1 MIVSTSI
8 FFNQYK
14 ENTMFPN
21 LSGYTGSLFSQSMA
35 GFFHESKS
43 AILDNKMRQELVS
56 KARVLATKVP
66 LATAIINTLTRG
78 VIGSGLHLSGEN
90 SLFDILSSTHSF
102 DACKQQDIYQ
112 IQQQAFETMLLSGE
126 CWLIRQKGKD
136 DEYSSWYL
144 TEPDHIF
151 TPPYINA
158 ADDGLF
164 YYYKNHLI
172 IDGIEYSSDGKP
184 LAIHYCKNPS
194 LPSVSTKKGWT
205 RIFLMDKEGLPNV
218 IHLYLQTRP
227 EYPRGLPILA
237 PLVELL
243 YGLNC
248 YHTAQI
254 QMGILQSCQALVV
267 KTTTNKTM
275 NPFAPMSER
284 DLNAP
289 LIRQDDGETKN
300 DNKKEFQITPPNN
313 RDLNGFVQN
322 VNFVSPGQ
330 TIHLSPDESLECVT
344 PTGPSS
350 SLTEYYNLVVEQC
363 SSALGIPKC
372 ILTGVFD
379 ASFSASKASVAQWI
393 YTTNRYRKTF
403 IEQVLKPLFRVFL
416 VESGINLTDAY
427 KESIKS
433 EWILLEPSQHI
444 DEVRTMTLLKD
455 SYDLGLITRDEI
467 AQVLFG
473 HNAHPDELWTQNKED
488 STK

>member
-1 MIVSTSI
+1 MFIASI

-102 DACKQQDIYQ
+102 DACKQQDIFQ
-112 IQQQAFETMLLSGE
+112 LQQQAFETMLLSGE
-126 CWLIRQKGKD
+126 CWLIRQKCKD
-136 DEYSSWYL
+136 DGYSSWYL
-144 TEPDHIF
+144 VEPDHIF

-158 ADDGLF
+158 SDDGNY
-164 YYYKNHLI
+164 YYYKNHII

-194 LPSVSTKKGWT
+194 LSNVSTKKAWT
-205 RIFLMDKEGLPNV
+205 RIFLMDKECLPNV
-218 IHLYLQTRP
+218 IHLFLQTRP
-227 EYPRGLPILA
+227 EYPRGLPILS
-237 PLVELL
+237 PLIELL
-243 YGLNC
+243 YGLCC
-248 YHTAQI
+248 YHSAQI

-267 KTTTNKTM
+267 KTTTNKTL
-275 NPFAPMSER
+275 NPFAPLSEQA
-284 DLNAP
+284 LNAP
-289 LIRQDDGETKN
+289 LISTNN
-300 DNKKEFQITPPNN
+300 DNDSEQQQTKEFQITPPNN
-313 RDLNGFVQN
+313 RDLNGFVHN

-344 PTGPSS
+344 PSGPSS
-350 SLTEYYNLVVEQC
+350 SLTEYYDLVVEQC

-416 VESGINLTDAY
+416 VESGISLTDAY
-427 KESIKS
+427 KQSIKS
-433 EWILLEPSQHI
+433 EWLLLEPSQHI

-467 AQVLFG
+467 SQTLFG
-473 HNAHPDELWTQNKED
+473 HNAHPDPLWSPNKDD

>member
-1 MIVSTSI
+1 
-8 FFNQYK
+8 
-14 ENTMFPN
+14 MFPN
-21 LSGYTGSLFSQSMA
+21 ASGYTGSLFSQSMA

-43 AILDNKMRQELVS
+43 AILDNRLRQELVS

-112 IQQQAFETMLLSGE
+112 LQQQAFETMLLSGE

-136 DEYSSWYL
+136 EPYSSWYL

-151 TPPYINA
+151 TPPFISA
-158 ADDGLF
+158 ADDGNF
-164 YYYKNHLI
+164 YYYKNHII

-194 LPSVSTKKGWT
+194 LPTVSTKKGWT
-205 RIFLMDKEGLPNV
+205 RIFLMDKAGLPNA
-218 IHLYLQTRP
+218 IHLFLPSRP

-237 PLVELL
+237 PLIELL
-243 YGLNC
+243 YGLCC
-248 YHTAQI
+248 YHSAQI

-267 KTTTNKTM
+267 KTTTNKSL
-275 NPFAPMSER
+275 NPFAPLSEQS
-284 DLNAP
+284 LNAP
-289 LIRQDDGETKN
+289 LIRTNDDNSSEQKQTT
-300 DNKKEFQITPPNN
+300 EFQITPPNN
-313 RDLNGFVQN
+313 RDLNSFVQN
-322 VNFVSPGQ
+322 VNFVTPGQ
-330 TIHLSPDESLECVT
+330 TIHLAPDEALECVT

-350 SLTEYYNLVVEQC
+350 SLTEYYNLVVELC

-433 EWILLEPSQHI
+433 EWIALEPSQHI
-444 DEVRTMTLLKD
+444 DEVRTMGMLREA
-455 SYDLGLITRDEI
+455 YELGLITRDEI
-467 AQVLFG
+467 AQILFG
-473 HNAHPDELWTQNKED
+473 HSAHPDELWSPNKDD

>member
-1 MIVSTSI
+1 MFIASI

-102 DACKQQDIYQ
+102 DACKQQDIFQ
-112 IQQQAFETMLLSGE
+112 LQQQAFETMLLSGE
-126 CWLIRQKGKD
+126 CWLIRQKCKD
-136 DEYSSWYL
+136 DGYSSWYL
-144 TEPDHIF
+144 VEPDHIF

-158 ADDGLF
+158 SDDGNY

-172 IDGIEYSSDGKP
+172 IDGLEYSSDGKP

-194 LPSVSTKKGWT
+194 LSTVSTKKAWT

-218 IHLYLQTRP
+218 IHLFLQTRP
-227 EYPRGLPILA
+227 EYPRGLPILS
-237 PLVELL
+237 PLIELL
-243 YGLNC
+243 YGLCC
-248 YHTAQI
+248 YHSAQI

-267 KTTTNKTM
+267 KTTTNKTL
-275 NPFAPMSER
+275 NPFAPLSEQA
-284 DLNAP
+284 LNAP
-289 LIRQDDGETKN
+289 LIRTNN
-300 DNKKEFQITPPNN
+300 DNDSEQQQTKEFQITPPNN
-313 RDLNGFVQN
+313 RDLNGFVHN

-344 PTGPSS
+344 PSGPSS
-350 SLTEYYNLVVEQC
+350 SLTEYYDLVVEQC

-416 VESGINLTDAY
+416 VESGISLTDAY
-427 KESIKS
+427 KQSIKS
-433 EWILLEPSQHI
+433 EWLLLEPSQHI

-467 AQVLFG
+467 SQTLFG
-473 HNAHPDELWTQNKED
+473 HNAHPDPLWSPNKDD